1 MTVATMVRGPATRAG
16 SAARSRGASRSTK
29 CPPPAVGA
37 TGPGNR
43 RLRGWSSRPW
53 RKAHRPSFP
62 KQATT
67 IKEFSDLVVI
77 GSGLGTVSP
86 VAVWPRLGARSAFL
100 SGDAGGTTL
109 TSAGHRA
116 RLCVVPSEPL
126 PAAGTACCMTGRS
139 STCTSFR
146 VATCAA
152 VRCTTSMCTCA
163 PPHGSDRRAVVQWRS
178 QLGHGRGSPWR
189 RTVTRSWPM
198 TRLVSEVKRRG
209 TLPCARSPS
218 ILTTACADWGAEA
231 EGCVPY
237 YQ

>member
-43 RLRGWSSRPW
+43 RLCGWSSRPW
-53 RKAHRPSFP
+53 RKAHRPSLP

-100 SGDAGGTTL
+100 SEGRRWNSTDFRR
-109 TSAGHRA
+109 SPSR
-116 RLCVVPSEPL
+116 VV
-126 PAAGTACCMTGRS
+126 RS
-139 STCTSFR
+139 
-146 VATCAA
+146 A
-152 VRCTTSMCTCA
+152 VRTAASGRDGVLQDRAFQHVYVIQGCDVRGSSLHYFKRA
-163 PPHGSDRRAVVQWRS
+163 PAPAWRGSDRRAVVQWRS
-178 QLGHGRGSPWR
+178 RLGHGRGAPWR

-198 TRLVSEVKRRG
+198 TRLVSE
-209 TLPCARSPS
+209 
-218 ILTTACADWGAEA
+218 
-231 EGCVPY
+231 
-237 YQ
+237 